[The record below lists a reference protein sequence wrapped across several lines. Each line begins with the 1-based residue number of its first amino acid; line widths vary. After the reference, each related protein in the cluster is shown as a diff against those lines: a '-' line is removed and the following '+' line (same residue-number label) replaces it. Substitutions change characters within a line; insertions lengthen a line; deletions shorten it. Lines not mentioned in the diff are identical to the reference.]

1 MNKMQKI
8 KQMLYML
15 IFIGI
20 IYCLP
25 IERFVPYLLPLSFV
39 VCAIVFAYGLWH
51 AKKRGLFVVLLSGLL
66 VFGLSGQSYAYD
78 IVNCGSE
85 RGQEAQT
92 DCIRRNIIGL
102 RGDLCGAEMN
112 GRTVDNKLKNKA
124 YYVQARISELRA
136 AGVNI
141 DSDMSSTAECATE
154 YAEYAADT
162 QRRFEDDCKKVIETF
177 EEGMKDCWACDM
189 VEIMLLAIQRV
200 AAEAYHVLRNFSY
213 GLLAVMFLFWIAFK
227 VMYMVSGLSDYEAF
241 FTELLFRSVAVLISV
256 ALLQAPVV
264 DFFRIAVSP
273 FVSMSAG
280 LAGELTKASL
290 TDGQTTFYDAVV
302 SGSGLSLNQ
311 EDPKENCM
319 LYCDYLAEAD
329 ESQLK
334 YTRQQ
339 LVSMG
344 LTDSGG
350 GLTPTGQF
358 MMQQMNGTGY
368 SSSQSDQMGYLA
380 FLDYRS
386 FSGMMCLTC
395 QTYNQSLPY
404 VAIGERLA
412 CYGIHHGI
420 DKADIAGVFE
430 IDFKEWGIYLPNIPY
445 IIVGYALVI
454 AFSIIS
460 LIVGFYI
467 MDIVLRMGYVIALLP
482 LLIAA
487 WAFPISR
494 EYTKKGWD
502 LLIFGLLEFIGVAL
516 MMALFMNVF
525 LCLMPGGNGS
535 GASQI
540 TTNVINYMK
549 ENNQDDVESLFVIF
563 AFMPSDAATVATMVA
578 ALASPFAVGFTFLIM
593 ILIVVF
599 IGYKMLSSVKGV
611 VSNLSG
617 ISPGIPN
624 VTLGA
629 VAGMVQA
636 GVAAAG
642 LAATGVQVMGSKL
655 SKKAGSSI
663 SKKASSSRF
672 SDVDPTSSGAE
683 GKNIA
688 DEVNKPKKQTGQK
701 AGQAIEKGTDSTAKA
716 MDETGKGIG
725 KGGRS
730 AGKGLMNSGKAACS
744 SGYGAIVGVPMMIA
758 GAAIA
763 AVSTVAEAGVR
774 TGAAAVKY
782 GGKAAGKAVQK
793 GGAAYDKMRAS
804 MKKRGEALKGGD
816 NRMRNRGWDKIESGA
831 KLMQNG
837 TLTGG
842 LSGLKTVIAG
852 VILLQMGKVIPSAGK
867 MWTAITGRVKNRTI
881 QSPPK

>member
-1 MNKMQKI
+1 MNKKNKL

-15 IFIGI
+15 IFVGI

-25 IERFVPYLLPLSFV
+25 IERFVSYLVPVSFIG
-39 VCAIVFAYGLWH
+39 CAMIFAYGLWN
-51 AKKRGLFVVLLSGLL
+51 AKKRGLFVVLLGMLL
-66 VFGLSGQSYAYD
+66 ALGINGPASAYD
-78 IVNCGSE
+78 IVNCGAE

-92 DCIRRNIIGL
+92 DCVRRNIIGL

-124 YYVQARISELRA
+124 YYVQSRINELRA
-136 AGVNI
+136 AGVHI
-141 DSDMSSTAECATE
+141 DSDMSSTADCATE
-154 YAEYAADT
+154 YAEYASDT
-162 QRRFEDDCKKVIETF
+162 ERRFETDCKKVIETF
-177 EEGMKDCWACDM
+177 KEGMKDCWACDM

-200 AAEAYHVLRNFSY
+200 AGEAYHLLRNFAY
-213 GLLAVMFLFWIAFK
+213 GLLAVMFLFWIGFK
-227 VMYMVSGLSDYEAF
+227 VMHMVSGLSDYESF
-241 FTELLFRSVAVLISV
+241 FTELFFRAIAVIISV

-280 LAGELTKASL
+280 LAGVLTKASI
-290 TDGQTTFYDAVV
+290 TDGSTTFYDSVV
-302 SGSGLSLNQ
+302 QNSGLSLSQ
-311 EDPKENCM
+311 DDPKENCM

-344 LTDSGG
+344 LTNSAG
-350 GLTPTGQF
+350 GLTETGQF
-358 MMQQMNGTGY
+358 MMQQIEGGGY
-368 SSSQSDQMGYLA
+368 SADQSAQMGHLA
-380 FLDYRS
+380 FIDYRS

-420 DKADIAGVFE
+420 DKIE
-430 IDFKEWGIYLPNIPY
+430 IENLIKIPLKDFGIYIPNIPY
-445 IIVGYALVI
+445 MIVGYALI
-454 AFSIIS
+454 ISFSIIS

-467 MDIVLRMGYVIALLP
+467 MDIILRMGYVIALLP

-502 LLIFGLLEFIGVAL
+502 LLIFGLLEFVGVAL
-516 MMALFMNVF
+516 MMAIFMNIF
-525 LCLMPGGNGS
+525 LCIMPGGG
-535 GASQI
+535 GQV
-540 TTNVINYMK
+540 TTDIINYMK
-549 ENNQDDVESLFVIF
+549 ENNEKDVESLFVIF
-563 AFMPSDAATVATMVA
+563 AFMPSDAATVATIVA
-578 ALASPFAVGFTFLIM
+578 TMGSPLAIGFTFLLM

-599 IGYKMLSSVKGV
+599 LGYKMLSSVKSV

-629 VAGMVQA
+629 LAGMVQA

-642 LAATGVQVMGSKL
+642 LATTGVQVMGSKL
-655 SKKAGSSI
+655 ASKAGKSI

-672 SDVDPTSSGAE
+672 SDMDPTKLGAE
-683 GKNIA
+683 GENA
-688 DEVNKPKKQTGQK
+688 ANEVNKPKKQTGQK
-701 AGQAIEKGTDSTAKA
+701 TGKAIEQGSDAAAKG
-716 MDETGKGIG
+716 MDEAGKGIG
-725 KGGRS
+725 KGGRA
-730 AGKGLMNSGKAACS
+730 AGKGLMNSGKAAS
-744 SGYGAIVGVPMMIA
+744 KTGYGAIIGVPMIIA
-758 GAAIA
+758 GALIS
-763 AVSTVAEAGVR
+763 VGSTVAEAGLRV
-774 TGAAAVKY
+774 GAKVVKY
-782 GGKAAGKAVQK
+782 GGKAAGKTVQK
-793 GGAAYDKMRAS
+793 GGAAYDKIREGA
-804 MKKRGEALKGGD
+804 KKRREILKGGD
-816 NRMRNRGWDKIESGA
+816 NRMRNRGWDKIEAGA
-831 KLMQNG
+831 KRMQDG
-837 TLTGG
+837 TFTGG
-842 LSGLKTVIAG
+842 LAGLKTVISGAL
-852 VILLQMGKVIPSAGK
+852 LLQVGKVLPSAGK
-867 MWTAITGRVKNRTI
+867 MWGAITGRIKNRTV

>member
-1 MNKMQKI
+1 MTKMQKM
-8 KQMLYML
+8 KQMLYIL

-25 IERFVPYLLPLSFV
+25 IEQVVPYLVPLSFIG
-39 VCAIVFAYGLWH
+39 CALMFAYGIRH
-51 AKKRGLFVVLLSGLL
+51 AKKRGLLAVLFGMLLTIGISGP
-66 VFGLSGQSYAYD
+66 VYAYD

-85 RGQEAQT
+85 QGQQAQT
-92 DCIRRNIIGL
+92 DCVRRNIMGL
-102 RGDLCGAEMN
+102 RGDLCGADMN
-112 GRTVDNKLKNKA
+112 GRTVNNNLKNKA
-124 YYVQARISELRA
+124 YYVQARINDLRA

-141 DSDMSSTAECATE
+141 DADMSAVSECASE

-162 QRRFEDDCKKVIETF
+162 QRRFEEDCKKVVETF

-189 VEIMLLAIQRV
+189 MEIMLLAIQRV
-200 AAEAYHVLRNFSY
+200 AAEAYHVLRNFAY

-227 VMYMVSGLSDYEAF
+227 VMYMVSGLSDYESF
-241 FTELLFRSVAVLISV
+241 FTELLFRTIAVLISV

-280 LAGELTKASL
+280 LAGELTKVSL
-290 TDGQTTFYDAVV
+290 TDGDTTFFDAVV
-302 SGSGLSLNQ
+302 QNSGLNLNQ

-319 LYCDYLAEAD
+319 LYCDYLGQAD

-344 LTDSGG
+344 LTTAGG

-368 SSSQSDQMGYLA
+368 SSNQSEQMGYLA

-412 CYGIHHGI
+412 CHGIHHGL
-420 DKADIAGVFE
+420 DKVDILGIIEVDLKDLGVY
-430 IDFKEWGIYLPNIPY
+430 IPNIPY
-445 IIVGYALVI
+445 IIVGYALII

-467 MDIVLRMGYVIALLP
+467 MDIVLRLGYVIALLP

-525 LCLMPGGNGS
+525 LCIMPGGGREV
-535 GASQI
+535 
-540 TTNVINYMK
+540 TTNVVNYMK
-549 ENNQDDVESLFVIF
+549 ENNATDVESLFVIF

-642 LAATGVQVMGSKL
+642 LAATGVQVAGSKL
-655 SKKAGSSI
+655 SKKAGGAI
-663 SKKASSSRF
+663 SKKATSSRF
-672 SDVDPTSSGAE
+672 SDVDPTSSGTE
-683 GKNIA
+683 GENVA
-688 DEVNKPKKQTGQK
+688 TEVNKPKKQTGK
-701 AGQAIEKGTDSTAKA
+701 KTGQAIEKGSAETAKA

-725 KGGRS
+725 KGGRA

-744 SGYGAIVGVPMMIA
+744 SGYGAIIGIPMMIA

-763 AVSTVAEAGVR
+763 AASTVAEAGMR

-782 GGKAAGKAVQK
+782 GGKAAGQAVQK
-793 GGAAYDKMRAS
+793 GGAAYDKMRESA
-804 MKKRGEALKGGD
+804 KKRKEALKGGD
-816 NRMRNRGWDKIESGA
+816 NRMRNRGWDKIEAGA
-831 KLMQNG
+831 KRMQDG
-837 TLTGG
+837 TLSGG

-852 VILLQMGKVIPSAGK
+852 TLLLQIGKVVPSAGK
-867 MWTAITGRVKNRTI
+867 MWIAITGRVKNRTI